1 MKRIVWAIGI
11 TLLLAAPA
19 QGQDPP
25 VEIPPVER
33 KPYSAGGILEARPT
47 IVWFDTNA
55 VPFKLQSSADAGD
68 ARAGQLNSRIQLD
81 AGYRRGWFS
90 AQTRTVVEGGYA
102 RSDWSG
108 DATAYEAYLSL
119 KPAPSLTLD
128 AGKKTFKW
136 GKGYLWTPAAFLDRP
151 KSPEDPALALE
162 GFVGLSADYIRTF
175 GGPLQ
180 VLSVTPV
187 LLPVYGDLNA
197 SFGEPGHLNGAGKL
211 YLLLYDT
218 DVDVMFLAGGSRP
231 GRVGFDVS
239 RNLRSNLEL
248 HGEWTHVPRAVTLIM
263 APTGAIEQRERPATS
278 LVVGLRYLTAKN
290 TTFIADYYRN
300 GNGYTSEEIETFFEF
315 VDRAHDSFTTTGDD
329 QLLTLARRASEAG
342 YGRINP
348 GRNYVYGR
356 VTQPDALGVLYL
368 TLGASAVVNA
378 DDGSY
383 SLLPEVQYK
392 ATEDLELRWLANIQR
407 GGSWTEF
414 GEKQGDLRIELRIRY
429 YF

>member
-1 MKRIVWAIGI
+1 MKRVVWAFGI
-11 TLLLAAPA
+11 ILLLATAA

-33 KPYSAGGILEARPT
+33 KPYSAGGILEARPAV
-47 IVWFDTNA
+47 VWFDTRA
-55 VPFKLQSSADAGD
+55 APFKLQPSEDARD

-81 AGYRRGWFS
+81 AAYRRGWFS

-108 DATAYEAYLSL
+108 DASAYEAYLSL
-119 KPAPSLTLD
+119 KPAPSLTID

-151 KSPEDPALALE
+151 KNPEDPALALE

-180 VLSVTPV
+180 VVSVTPV

-197 SFGEPGHLNGAGKL
+197 GFGKRGHLNAAGKL

-218 DVDVMFLAGGSRP
+218 DIDVMLLVGGSQP
-231 GRVGFDVS
+231 GRFGLDFS

-248 HGEWTHVPRAVTLIM
+248 HGEWTHTPHAVKPILGT
-263 APTGAIEQRERPATS
+263 TGTIKPHEAPATS
-278 LVVGLRYLTAKN
+278 VVVGLRYLTERN

-300 GNGYTSEEIETFFEF
+300 GNGYTSEEIEAFFGF
-315 VDRAHDSFTTTGDD
+315 VDRSHDTFTTAGDD
-329 QLLTLARRASEAG
+329 ELLTLARGASEAG

-348 GRNYVYGR
+348 GRHYFYGR

-368 TLGASAVVNA
+368 TLGASASSTPMTA
-378 DDGSY
+378 
-383 SLLPEVQYK
+383 
-392 ATEDLELRWLANIQR
+392 A
-407 GGSWTEF
+407 
-414 GEKQGDLRIELRIRY
+414 IRCCRRCSTR
-429 YF
+429 

>member
-1 MKRIVWAIGI
+1 MMRAVWAIGI
-11 TLLLAAPA
+11 TLLLATAA

-33 KPYSAGGILEARPT
+33 KPYSAGGILEARPA

-55 VPFKLQSSADAGD
+55 APFKLQPSEDPPD

-81 AGYRRGWFS
+81 AAYRRGWFG

-102 RSDWSG
+102 RGDWTGS
-108 DATAYEAYLSL
+108 ATAYELYLSL
-119 KPAPSLTLD
+119 KPAPSFTMD
-128 AGKKTFKW
+128 AGKKTFQW

-151 KSPEDPALALE
+151 KNPEDPALALE

-175 GGPLQ
+175 TGPLQ
-180 VLSVTPV
+180 VLSFTPV
-187 LLPVYGDLNA
+187 LLPVYRDLNA
-197 SFGEPGHLNGAGKL
+197 GFGEPGHLNGAGKL

-218 DVDVMFLAGGSRP
+218 DVDVMFLVGGSRP
-231 GRVGFDVS
+231 GRFGFDVS

-248 HGEWTHVPRAVTLIM
+248 HGEWAHTPHAITPFLS
-263 APTGAIEQRERPATS
+263 PTGTIEQTERPATS
-278 LVVGLRYLTAKN
+278 FVVGMRYLTERN

-300 GNGYTSEEIETFFEF
+300 GNGYTAERMETFFEL
-315 VDRAHDSFTTTGDD
+315 VDRAHDSVTTTSDD
-329 QLLTLARRASEAG
+329 RLLTLARRASEAG
-342 YGRINP
+342 YGRIHP
-348 GRNYVYGR
+348 GRHYVYGR

-368 TLGASAVVNA
+368 TLGASAIVNA
-378 DDGSY
+378 ADGSH

-392 ATEDLELRWLANIQR
+392 ATENLELRWLANIQR
-407 GGSWTEF
+407 GGTWTEF
-414 GEKQGDLRIELRIRY
+414 GEKPGDLRMELRIRY